1 MGGGGGRKFGGASL
15 VLVILLVA
23 AAGWTYLRLDGNL
36 GVFDANGIARDRP
49 PGSAAGDNVLV
60 IGSDSRA
67 GGNRD
72 LGGGTGRTGRSDTA
86 FLMHVYG
93 DGERAAV
100 VSIPR
105 DTLVEIP
112 PCRLPD
118 GSWTAAR
125 EQAMFNSAFSVGGT
139 PEGNPACTQNTVER
153 LTGLRVDHTVVVDFA
168 GFAALTDAVG
178 GVEVCVPQDVY
189 EGDLDP
195 NRGGRGDLLFKKGR
209 QTVSGKKAL
218 DYVRVRHGIGDGS
231 DIGRIRRQQAFV
243 AALVEK
249 VRSRGLAPANLLPLA
264 DAATK
269 SLTVDPGLGSVDKL
283 VSFARSLKDI
293 DRRDIT
299 FVTMPWR
306 YEGDR
311 VAVVRPEAD
320 ALWAALREDRAVRG
334 GSAAAGGGDGAGAAK
349 RGDGGKGGVS
359 GSGGRGGE
367 GGVVSGNG
375 VRVSVVNATHVEGA
389 AARAA
394 TLLRRHGYTVTGTRT
409 AEGGDA
415 GTTVIEFGPGQA
427 GRARTLAR
435 LFPGAFVRGTAES
448 GISLTLGRDY
458 GTSAD
463 GASADGASAEG
474 ASARI
479 AVAAEVTVADARAS
493 DGNPCPDL
501 SYG

>member
-1 MGGGGGRKFGGASL
+1 MGGGGGGRERRRGRTFGGASL
-15 VLVILLVA
+15 ALLILLLA

-36 GVFDANGIARDRP
+36 GVFDADGIARDR

-67 GGNRD
+67 GGNRE
-72 LGGGTGRTGRSDTA
+72 LGGGTGRVGRSDTA
-86 FLMHVYG
+86 FLLHVYG

-125 EQAMFNSAFSVGGT
+125 DRAMFNSAFSVGGT
-139 PEGNPACTQNTVER
+139 AEGNPACTQNTVER

-178 GVEVCVPQDVY
+178 GVEVCMPQNVY

-209 QTVSGKKAL
+209 QTVSGRKAL
-218 DYVRVRHGIGDGS
+218 DYVRVRHGLGDGS

-243 AALVEK
+243 AALIKK
-249 VRSRGLAPANLLPLA
+249 VRSKGLDPATLLPLA

-269 SLTVDPGLGSVDKL
+269 SLTVDPGLGSVEKL
-283 VSFARSLKDI
+283 VSFARSLKGI
-293 DRRDIT
+293 DQDDIT

-311 VAVVRPEAD
+311 VAVVQPEAD
-320 ALWAALREDRAVRG
+320 ALWAALRDDRAVGGKGSPG
-334 GSAAAGGGDGAGAAK
+334 GSAGSGDSKAGGGAKGAP
-349 RGDGGKGGVS
+349 GDG
-359 GSGGRGGE
+359 E
-367 GGVVSGNG
+367 GAG
-375 VRVSVVNATHVEGA
+375 VRVTLADATHADGP

-394 TLLRRHGYTVTGTRT
+394 ALLRRHGYTVTGPRT
-409 AEGGDA
+409 AEAGDA

-435 LFPGAFVRGTAES
+435 LFPGAFVRGTADS
-448 GISLTLGRDY
+448 GISVTLGRDF
-458 GTSAD
+458 GTA
-463 GASADGASAEG
+463 AEG
-474 ASARI
+474 AAAPGTADPPRVSTGVSMDASAVRP
-479 AVAAEVTVADARAS
+479 AD
-493 DGNPCPDL
+493 DNPCLGL

>member
-1 MGGGGGRKFGGASL
+1 MGGGGGGRERRRGRTFGGASL
-15 VLVILLVA
+15 ALLILLLA

-36 GVFDANGIARDRP
+36 GVFDADGIARDR

-72 LGGGTGRTGRSDTA
+72 LGGGTGRVGRSDTA
-86 FLMHVYG
+86 FLLHVYG

-125 EQAMFNSAFSVGGT
+125 DRAMFNSAFSVGGT
-139 PEGNPACTQNTVER
+139 AEGNPACTQNTVER

-178 GVEVCVPQDVY
+178 GVEVCMPQDVY

-195 NRGGRGDLLFKKGR
+195 NRGSRGDLLFTKGR
-209 QTVSGKKAL
+209 QTVSGRKAL
-218 DYVRVRHGIGDGS
+218 DYVRVRHGLGDGS

-243 AALVEK
+243 AALIKK
-249 VRSRGLAPANLLPLA
+249 VRSRGLDPTALLPLA

-269 SLTVDPGLGSVDKL
+269 SLTVDPGLGSVEKL
-283 VSFARSLKDI
+283 VSFARSLKGI
-293 DRRDIT
+293 DQGDIT

-311 VAVVRPEAD
+311 VAVVQPEAD
-320 ALWAALREDRAVRG
+320 ALWAALREDRAVAGGGSG
-334 GSAAAGGGDGAGAAK
+334 GSAGDTK
-349 RGDGGKGGVS
+349 
-359 GSGGRGGE
+359 GSGDRKGSGDSKGSKGGE
-367 GGVVSGNG
+367 GAG
-375 VRVSVVNATHVEGA
+375 VRVSLADATHTDGP

-394 TLLRRHGYTVTGTRT
+394 ALLRRHGYTVTGPRT
-409 AEGGDA
+409 VEADDA

-435 LFPGAFVRGTAES
+435 LFPGAFVRGTADS
-448 GISLTLGRDY
+448 GISVTLGRDY
-458 GTSAD
+458 GTAAD
-463 GASADGASAEG
+463 GTAAEG
-474 ASARI
+474 T
-479 AVAAEVTVADARAS
+479 AAEGTAAADASRAS
-493 DGNPCPDL
+493 TGVSAMRPAADNPCPGL